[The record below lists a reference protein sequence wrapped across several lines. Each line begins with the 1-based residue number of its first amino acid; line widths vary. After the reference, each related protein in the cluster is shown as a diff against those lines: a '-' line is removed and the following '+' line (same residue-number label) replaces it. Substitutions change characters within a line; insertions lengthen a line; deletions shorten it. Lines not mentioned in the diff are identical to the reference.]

1 VKGCVGVHKWL
12 KVLFIFPLVFLTS
25 CFDDETTTKDSSKE
39 KVETT
44 EEVKDDKVEGTL
56 EGDVR
61 LEIIDYYNYMYGE
74 MLNYHNSVI
83 SYYDQVLQA
92 PDEVFY
98 GTVINKVIPKYT
110 EILVELENMNGQLRS
125 KELREVHKVIVS
137 AVRTQLDGFL
147 FYKEAYE
154 NNNNLYV
161 NEGNNKIR
169 EATTLFITFDEKVN
183 ELMRTYEIDHLNL
196 SE

>member
-1 VKGCVGVHKWL
+1 MNKML
-12 KVLFIFPLVFLTS
+12 KLVMVFPLVFLTS
-25 CFDDETTTKDSSKE
+25 CFDDDSSKD
-39 KVETT
+39 KNVDQETEAT
-44 EEVKDDKVEGTL
+44 KEIDKNEDNEGML
-56 EGDVR
+56 EDDVR

-74 MLNYHNSVI
+74 MLTYHNSVI

-98 GTVINKVIPKYT
+98 GTVIDKIIPQYT
-110 EILVELENMNGQLRS
+110 EILVELEKVNSQLNNEDLI
-125 KELREVHKVIVS
+125 KVHEVIVS

-147 FYKEAYE
+147 LYKKAYE

-161 NEGNNKIR
+161 NEGNEKIR
-169 EATTLFITFDEKVN
+169 EANTLFIKFDEKMS
-183 ELMRTYEIDHLNL
+183 ELMRTYEINHFNR